1 MQAWEYGD
9 VKTELSGWAAER
21 ILFRTDGRVIG
32 MAQVL
37 SRQLPW
43 VGRVMAW
50 VNRGPLCLSESDGMP
65 ATLREML
72 ELLRKRYVG
81 SQGAYLRV
89 AAPVLRD
96 SHEAALVD
104 LPGFNCSPRPGWASS
119 LIDLSEPLEVLR
131 RNLDKKW
138 RNCLAKAERLR
149 LTIDCRT
156 DTGALDGFASRYGCF
171 LKARKLSTRVT
182 PELVSVLGRTLRD
195 APPLVIVSS
204 SNETHLGS
212 ILVVRYADRAEYL
225 AGVID
230 EAGRAMNVGQLL
242 LWRAITEL
250 KGACRWFDVG
260 GMHPELTPAGIFHF
274 KEGLGGVAY
283 RYANEI
289 DAHRSLVSRL
299 LWGVCS
305 CARI

>member
-1 MQAWEYGD
+1 M
-9 VKTELSGWAAER
+9 
-21 ILFRTDGRVIG
+21 LFRTDGRVVG

-43 VGRVMAW
+43 VGRVLAW
-50 VNRGPLCLSESDGMP
+50 VNRGPLCLGESEEMP
-65 ATLREML
+65 ATLRGML
-72 ELLRKRYVG
+72 EVLRKRYVG

-96 SHEAALVD
+96 SHEADWVD
-104 LPGFNCSPRPGWASS
+104 LPGFACSLRPGWASS
-119 LIDLSEPLEVLR
+119 LIDLSQPVEALR

-149 LTIDCRT
+149 LRVDCQT
-156 DTGALDGFASRYGCF
+156 DRGALDGFASRYGCF
-171 LKARKLSTRVT
+171 VKARNLSTRVT
-182 PELVSVLGRTLRD
+182 PELVRLLGRALPD

-204 SNETHLGS
+204 SNGTHLGS

-225 AGVID
+225 AAVID

-250 KGACRWFDVG
+250 KSVCRWFDVG

-289 DAHRSLVSRL
+289 DAHGSLVSRL
-299 LWGVCS
+299 LRGVCN